1 MSEDEH
7 LSAPTPLNKPR
18 CADVRLVN
26 TAAELEIG
34 TKDLLAGDGP
44 LAIDAERAS
53 GFKYSQRAYLIQ
65 LHRRNSPI
73 LLIDPIAIG
82 VEDPAAF
89 SRLATAIN
97 GIPWILHAATQDI
110 PCLAELGLRPTKII
124 DTELAGRLLG
134 LDRVGLGSMV
144 QELMSLALAKE
155 HSAADW
161 STRPLPETWLNYAA
175 LDVDVLP
182 ELAERLLDELTRADK
197 LEWAEQE
204 FNHLLS
210 FAPKAAKVDKW
221 RGASGLNTIRDE
233 RGFAVVKSVWQAREE
248 LGKRLDVS
256 PGRLIP
262 DSSLIE
268 LAISRPKT
276 KGEMSANKKFA
287 GRASRSYLDTWWA
300 ALNEGLKDPKP
311 PEMRIKSEGIPN
323 HRIWA
328 HKHPEA
334 DARLQAL
341 KAAMTKLSGEYSVP
355 TENILTPDYMRQL
368 AWNLEIQYEDE
379 VREFLRNCGARG
391 WQLDLVSAEFS
402 ACLTDQPIAGS
413 QNSQAVE
420 HEEL

>member
-1 MSEDEH
+1 MSDTEQ
-7 LSAPTPLNKPR
+7 LPLPTPLSKPK
-18 CADVRLVN
+18 CNDVRLI
-26 TAAELEIG
+26 TAAGELAIG
-34 TKDLLAGDGP
+34 TEALLSGVGP

-65 LHRRNSPI
+65 LHRRNAPI
-73 LLIDPIAIG
+73 LLVDPIA
-82 VEDPAAF
+82 VEHDDPEAF
-89 SRLATAIN
+89 RRLATDIT

-110 PCLAELGLRPTKII
+110 PCLAELGLRPTQLI

-134 LDRVGLGSMV
+134 LERVGLGSMV
-144 QELMSLALAKE
+144 QEMLSLALAKE

-182 ELAERLLDELTRADK
+182 DLAERLLEELASANKMD
-197 LEWAEQE
+197 WAEQE

-210 FAPKAAKVDKW
+210 FAPKPTKVDKW
-221 RGASGLNTIRDE
+221 RGTSGLNTIRDD
-233 RGFAVVKSVWQAREE
+233 RGYAVVRSLWLAREE

-256 PGRLIP
+256 PGRLVP

-268 LAISRPKT
+268 LASSRPKT

-300 ALNEGLKDPKP
+300 ALNEGLKDPRP
-311 PEMRIKSEGIPN
+311 PEMRVKSEGIPN

-334 DARLQAL
+334 DARLQIL
-341 KAAMTKLSGEYSVP
+341 KEIMARLSDSHGLP
-355 TENILTPDYMRQL
+355 TENILTPDFMRQL
-368 AWNLEIQYEDE
+368 AWNLDITSEPAI
-379 VREFLRNCGARG
+379 REFLKGLGARD
-391 WQLDLVSAEFS
+391 WQLELISSEFS
-402 ACLTDQPIAGS
+402 VGLVGQLHVES
-413 QNSQAVE
+413 QDSQVAL
-420 HEEL
+420 HEEP